1 MLMEL
6 ARDQAD
12 PKARKKAIF
21 WLGQSGDEGALDLI
35 KEVVMQPN
43 DTETVKAAPSRARH
57 PAPRLRTVGWL
68 RPRPLRLSFGVTRSS
83 GSASAAR
90 RRRWTT

>member
-1 MLMEL
+1 MKENAIDLLGQHAGPKTTAMLMEL

-43 DTETVKAAPSRARH
+43 DTEIVKAAIFALCSTQPRAYE
-57 PAPRLRTVGWL
+57 LLVG
-68 RPRPLRLSFGVTRSS
+68 F
-83 GSASAAR
+83 AR
-90 RRRWTT
+90 GLFD